1 MEAFKALIVDR
12 TQDGGHRCEVGLLDK
27 ERLPQGE
34 LLIRVAY
41 SSLNYKDA
49 LAAAPN
55 GGIVKAYPFV
65 PGIDLAGTVVSSE
78 DDRFREGDEIVA
90 TGYELGV
97 SHFGGYG
104 EYARI
109 PADWAVPLPSG
120 LTLKEAMIYG
130 TAGFTAALSVQAL
143 RDNGVYPEG
152 GPVLVTGATGGVGSV
167 AVAILA
173 KLGYEVTASTGKPEA
188 KEELLQLGAHSVI
201 DRNELTPASA
211 RSLDKQRWA
220 GVVDCV
226 GGKSLATVL
235 AGVKYGGTVAA
246 SGLTGGTDLPTT
258 VLPFI
263 LRGVRLIGI
272 DSVFVP
278 MPARRKTWELLA
290 TKYRPDK
297 LRELSSEI
305 PLDDIPAAMA
315 VMLAGRSKGR
325 IVVKL

>member
-1 MEAFKALIVDR
+1 MEAFKALVVDCKE
-12 TQDGGHRCEVGLLDK
+12 DGNCRCEVSELEMGQ
-27 ERLPQGE
+27 LPPGE
-34 LLIRVAY
+34 LLVRVAY

-49 LAAAPN
+49 LAASPN

-78 DDRFREGDEIVA
+78 DSRFREGDAIVA

-97 SHFGGYG
+97 SHFGGYA

-109 PADWAVPLPSG
+109 PADWAIPLPRG
-120 LTLKEAMIYG
+120 LTLKEAMTYG

-143 RDNGVYPEG
+143 RDNGVVPED

-173 KLGYEVTASTGKPEA
+173 KLGYEVTAGTGKPEA
-188 KEELLQLGAHSVI
+188 KEELLELGARSVI
-201 DRNELTPASA
+201 DRNELMPATP
-211 RSLDKQRWA
+211 RPLDKQRWA
-220 GVVDCV
+220 GAVDCV
-226 GGKSLATVL
+226 GGKPLAAVL

-258 VLPFI
+258 VFPFI

-278 MPARRKTWELLA
+278 MPARRKVWELL
-290 TKYRPDK
+290 TTEYRPDK
-297 LRELSSEI
+297 LQELSSEI
-305 PLDDIPAAMA
+305 SLDDVPTAMSA
-315 VMLAGRSKGR
+315 MLAGRSKGR

>member
-1 MEAFKALIVDR
+1 MDTFRALVVNR
-12 TQDGGHRCEVGLLDK
+12 TQDGSHECEVGLLK
-27 ERLPQGE
+27 NEQLPQGE
-34 LLIRVAY
+34 LLVRVAY

-49 LAAAPN
+49 LAAAPDGN
-55 GGIVKAYPFV
+55 IVKGYPFV

-78 DDRFREGDEIVA
+78 DGRYREGDAILA
-90 TGYELGV
+90 TGYGLGV
-97 SHFGGYG
+97 AHYGGYA

-109 PADWAVPLPSG
+109 PADWAIPLPDG

-130 TAGFTAALSVQAL
+130 TAGFTAALSVRAL
-143 RDNGVYPEG
+143 QDNGVVPEG

-167 AVAILA
+167 ATAVLA

-188 KEELLQLGAHSVI
+188 KEELLGLGARSVI
-201 DRNELTPASA
+201 DRAELTPASL
-211 RSLDKQRWA
+211 RPLDKQRWS

-226 GGKSLATVL
+226 GGRSLAAIL

-246 SGLTGGTDLPTT
+246 SGLTGGTDLPAT
-258 VLPFI
+258 VFPFI

-278 MPARRKTWELLA
+278 LPARRRTWELLA
-290 TKYRPDK
+290 SEYRPAK
-297 LRELSSEI
+297 LHELSSEI
-305 PLDDIPAAMA
+305 PLEGVPAAMA
-315 VMLAGRSKGR
+315 AMLAGKSRGR